1 MSSISFR
8 GLVQHRMIIIML
20 VSYFTSQAS
29 QLSHMA
35 YVSVHIA
42 SDSSSQNFD
51 VLSNQIGYLEG
62 LKRFS
67 KKNQEQEVFIN
78 YLSPSHS
85 SLFGLPILTSFNKV
99 YTCQSVLKPLT
110 ISIKVP
116 EQKVCHHG
124 GLENEPKKQITH
136 GNLEVEFCAGG
147 VIYQDIFK
155 RYVLNIVKIVMWS
168 LWSEKQISKLD
179 HKTKHQNA
187 MQHNYQNTVK
197 LLHEEVEL
205 LQFQ

>member
-1 MSSISFR
+1 
-8 GLVQHRMIIIML
+8 MIIIML
-20 VSYFTSQAS
+20 VSYFTSQAG

-35 YVSVHIA
+35 YVSIHIA

-51 VLSNQIGYLEG
+51 ILSNQIGYLEG
-62 LKRFS
+62 LKNIF
-67 KKNQEQEVFIN
+67 KKKIRNRKS
-78 YLSPSHS
+78 LSTICSHS

-147 VIYQDIFK
+147 VIYQDIFL
-155 RYVLNIVKIVMWS
+155 RYVLNIDKIVMWS

-179 HKTKHQNA
+179 HKTKHYMNA
-187 MQHNYQNTVK
+187 MQHKYQNTVK
-197 LLHEEVEL
+197 VLHEEVEL
-205 LQFQ
+205 LQF

>member
-1 MSSISFR
+1 
-8 GLVQHRMIIIML
+8 MIIIML
-20 VSYFTSQAS
+20 VSYFTSQAG

-35 YVSVHIA
+35 YVSIHIA

-62 LKRFS
+62 LKNFQIRNRKS
-67 KKNQEQEVFIN
+67 LSTT
-78 YLSPSHS
+78 YLFPSHS

-147 VIYQDIFK
+147 IIYQDIFL
-155 RYVLNIVKIVMWS
+155 RYVLNIDKIVMWS

-179 HKTKHQNA
+179 HKTKHYMNA
-187 MQHNYQNTVK
+187 MQHKYQNTVK
-197 LLHEEVEL
+197 VLHEEVEL
-205 LQFQ
+205 LQF

>member
-1 MSSISFR
+1 
-8 GLVQHRMIIIML
+8 MIIIML
-20 VSYFTSQAS
+20 VSYFTSQAG

-35 YVSVHIA
+35 YVSIHIA

-51 VLSNQIGYLEG
+51 ILSNQIGYLEG
-62 LKRFS
+62 LKNIF
-67 KKNQEQEVFIN
+67 KKKIRNRKS
-78 YLSPSHS
+78 LSTICSHS

-147 VIYQDIFK
+147 IIYQNIFL
-155 RYVLNIVKIVMWS
+155 RYVLNIDKIVMWS

-179 HKTKHQNA
+179 HKTKHYMNA
-187 MQHNYQNTVK
+187 MQHKYQNTVK
-197 LLHEEVEL
+197 VLHEEVEL
-205 LQFQ
+205 LQF

>member
-1 MSSISFR
+1 
-8 GLVQHRMIIIML
+8 MIIIML
-20 VSYFTSQAS
+20 VSYFTSQAG

-35 YVSVHIA
+35 YVSIHIA

-51 VLSNQIGYLEG
+51 ILSNQIGYLEG
-62 LKRFS
+62 LKNIF
-67 KKNQEQEVFIN
+67 KKKIRNRKS
-78 YLSPSHS
+78 LSTICSHS

-147 VIYQDIFK
+147 IIYQDTFL
-155 RYVLNIVKIVMWS
+155 RYVLDRQDCN
-168 LWSEKQISKLD
+168 
-179 HKTKHQNA
+179 
-187 MQHNYQNTVK
+187 
-197 LLHEEVEL
+197 VESVE
-205 LQFQ
+205 

>member
-1 MSSISFR
+1 
-8 GLVQHRMIIIML
+8 MIIIML
-20 VSYFTSQAS
+20 VIYFTSQAG

-35 YVSVHIA
+35 YVSIHIA

-51 VLSNQIGYLEG
+51 ILSNQIGYLEG
-62 LKRFS
+62 LKNIF
-67 KKNQEQEVFIN
+67 KKKIRNRKS
-78 YLSPSHS
+78 LSTICSHS

-147 VIYQDIFK
+147 IIYQDIFL
-155 RYVLNIVKIVMWS
+155 RYVLNIDKIVMWS

-179 HKTKHQNA
+179 HKTKHYMNA
-187 MQHNYQNTVK
+187 MQHKYQNTVK
-197 LLHEEVEL
+197 VLHEEVEL
-205 LQFQ
+205 LQF

>member
-1 MSSISFR
+1 
-8 GLVQHRMIIIML
+8 MIIIML
-20 VSYFTSQAS
+20 VIYFTSQAG

-35 YVSVHIA
+35 YVSIHIA

-51 VLSNQIGYLEG
+51 ILSNQIGYLEG
-62 LKRFS
+62 LKNIF
-67 KKNQEQEVFIN
+67 KKKIRNRKS
-78 YLSPSHS
+78 LSTICSHS

-147 VIYQDIFK
+147 IIYQDIFL
-155 RYVLNIVKIVMWS
+155 RYVLNKDKIVMWS

-179 HKTKHQNA
+179 HKTKHYMNA
-187 MQHNYQNTVK
+187 MQHKYQNTVK
-197 LLHEEVEL
+197 VLHEEVEL
-205 LQFQ
+205 LQF

>member
-1 MSSISFR
+1 
-8 GLVQHRMIIIML
+8 MIIIML
-20 VSYFTSQAS
+20 VIYFTSQAG

-62 LKRFS
+62 LKNIF
-67 KKNQEQEVFIN
+67 KKKIRNRKS
-78 YLSPSHS
+78 LSTICSHS

-147 VIYQDIFK
+147 IIYQDIFL
-155 RYVLNIVKIVMWS
+155 RYVLNIDKIVMWS

-179 HKTKHQNA
+179 HKTKHYMNA
-187 MQHNYQNTVK
+187 MQHKYQNTVK
-197 LLHEEVEL
+197 VLHEEVEL
-205 LQFQ
+205 LQF

>member
-1 MSSISFR
+1 
-8 GLVQHRMIIIML
+8 MIIIML
-20 VSYFTSQAS
+20 VSYFTSQAG

-35 YVSVHIA
+35 YVSIHIA

-51 VLSNQIGYLEG
+51 ILSNQIGYLEG
-62 LKRFS
+62 LKNIF
-67 KKNQEQEVFIN
+67 KKKIRNRKS
-78 YLSPSHS
+78 LSTICSHS

-116 EQKVCHHG
+116 EQKVCHHD

-147 VIYQDIFK
+147 VIYQDIFL
-155 RYVLNIVKIVMWS
+155 RYVLNIDKIVMWS

-179 HKTKHQNA
+179 HKTKHYMNA
-187 MQHNYQNTVK
+187 MQHKYQNTVK
-197 LLHEEVEL
+197 VLHEEVEL
-205 LQFQ
+205 LQF

>member
-1 MSSISFR
+1 
-8 GLVQHRMIIIML
+8 MIIIML
-20 VSYFTSQAS
+20 VIYFTSQAG

-35 YVSVHIA
+35 YVSIHIA

-51 VLSNQIGYLEG
+51 ILSNQIGYLEG
-62 LKRFS
+62 LKNIF
-67 KKNQEQEVFIN
+67 KKKIRNRKS
-78 YLSPSHS
+78 LSTICSHS

-116 EQKVCHHG
+116 EQKVCHDG

-147 VIYQDIFK
+147 IIYQDIFL
-155 RYVLNIVKIVMWS
+155 RYVLNIDKIVMWS

-179 HKTKHQNA
+179 HKTKHYMNA
-187 MQHNYQNTVK
+187 MQHKYQNTVK
-197 LLHEEVEL
+197 VLHEEVEL
-205 LQFQ
+205 LQF